1 MAFIIVYLILA
12 VVCAVIGSEM
22 AKSRNR
28 DAAAWALVCAL
39 LPLLGIIALAV
50 AGSANAQ
57 APYAPTTRNEQP
69 LQFSPVELEVESKKY
84 DEGKWL
90 ALLDVDDDIADA
102 VKAIEGYGGSYI
114 DEFAEKYLALAD
126 KNYLQPLKAKIIAKA
141 MKDHESKMAR
151 KKQDELARD
160 DEANTIYFEYL
171 EKLKRNYG
179 IDPDYHSK
187 VLSVERYSGA
197 AKAFRNGV
205 EVQFEDGTFAL
216 KGGFLMRRFNTR
228 AELDQWK

>member
-69 LQFSPVELEVESKKY
+69 LQFSPLELEVESKKY

-102 VKAIEGYGGSYI
+102 AR
-114 DEFAEKYLALAD
+114 
-126 KNYLQPLKAKIIAKA
+126 PLKA
-141 MKDHESKMAR
+141 MAGATSMSSR
-151 KKQDELARD
+151 R
-160 DEANTIYFEYL
+160 NTS
-171 EKLKRNYG
+171 
-179 IDPDYHSK
+179 P
-187 VLSVERYSGA
+187 
-197 AKAFRNGV
+197 
-205 EVQFEDGTFAL
+205 
-216 KGGFLMRRFNTR
+216 
-228 AELDQWK
+228 